1 MMLFLVQVQLAEVSF
16 FKHLIADRKRLGI
29 WGKNFIP
36 QMENGYPPNLKDMQ
50 QVILKGKM
58 NIPPKIKEAAEKV
71 DITAYIWYNVIIQY
85 RR

>member
-1 MMLFLVQVQLAEVSF
+1 MRLCKEIV
-16 FKHLIADRKRLGI
+16 RKKLR
-29 WGKNFIP
+29 NFGRRILSPNIP